1 MGEVNYFAFS
11 ERSAIVDYYDT
22 AAAVAVIFY
31 VNVGAEWKGAVG
43 GSKEML
49 F

>member
-1 MGEVNYFAFS
+1 MGEVDYFAFS

-22 AAAVAVIFY
+22 AATVAVIFY
-31 VNVGAEWKGAVG
+31 VNVGAEWKSTVG
-43 GSKEML
+43 GCIEML